1 MRRGRTFKPGGAR
14 TILLTGVLAC
24 LCFSSG
30 EGLRLMPIP
39 SPAHSETGTPNFTA
53 AATSLRISLSYQ
65 YATCGLEK
73 CGQKRVQRQQ
83 MRDGLSVSSS
93 NSEPLAVPVRLAA
106 NLATASYRSPSPVPR
121 PPGRAPPLLVTI

>member
-1 MRRGRTFKPGGAR
+1 MRGAR

-39 SPAHSETGTPNFTA
+39 FPAHSETEPPNFTA
-53 AATSLRISLSYQ
+53 AVASLHLSLSYQ

-83 MRDGLSVSSS
+83 LRDGLSVSRG
-93 NSEPLAVPVRLAA
+93 NFEPHPVPVHLAA
-106 NLATASYRSPSPVPR
+106 NIASASYRSLSPVQQ

>member
-1 MRRGRTFKPGGAR
+1 LRGAR

-39 SPAHSETGTPNFTA
+39 SPAHSETGPLNFRA
-53 AATSLRISLSYQ
+53 AVASLHISLSYQ

-83 MRDGLSVSSS
+83 LRDGLSVSSS
-93 NSEPLAVPVRLAA
+93 SSEPLAVPVRLAA
-106 NLATASYRSPSPVPR
+106 NIASASYCSPSPVPQ
-121 PPGRAPPLLVTI
+121 PPGRAPPLLVTA

>member
-1 MRRGRTFKPGGAR
+1 MRRWRTFELRGAR
-14 TILLTGVLAC
+14 TLLLTGVLAC

-39 SPAHSETGTPNFTA
+39 SPAHSENGPPNFTA
-53 AATSLRISLSYQ
+53 AAASLHISLSYQ

-83 MRDGLSVSSS
+83 VRDGLSVTSS

-106 NLATASYRSPSPVPR
+106 DIASAAYRSLSLVPQ
-121 PPGRAPPLLVTI
+121 PPGRAPPLPVTT